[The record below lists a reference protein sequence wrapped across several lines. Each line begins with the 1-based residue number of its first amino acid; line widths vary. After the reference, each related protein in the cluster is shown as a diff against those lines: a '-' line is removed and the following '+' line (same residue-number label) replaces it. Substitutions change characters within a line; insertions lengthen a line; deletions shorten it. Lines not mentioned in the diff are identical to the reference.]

1 MSADF
6 SAKLSLV
13 LKAFSISRARLA
25 ADLGLDK
32 SVVGR
37 WVTGAVAPAAHN
49 LSLLTAYVTQR
60 VPGFTNLDWDR
71 SLAGLAERLG
81 ADPSTLTGWAAS
93 ETSTGLPLAILDQIH
108 ATTALRGAAY
118 EGFFRSTRPY
128 VLQPGR
134 FLHDHGMIRRD
145 QNGLLRLYMGTGG
158 TVVDGWMLP
167 LHNQLFCIAADVT
180 SGALLFG
187 IFNGVA
193 TARADVIDG
202 LTLGSA
208 LDGGRTPTA
217 TAMVFERIGD
227 LSGDV
232 QADDER
238 FSQLA
243 GSNPVAAEGTISD
256 DLRHHLTGNF
266 GPDQL
271 ALGGDLL
278 LRMPLSK
285 SLARGPAFAE
295 EPAAQA

>member
-1 MSADF
+1 
-6 SAKLSLV
+6 
-13 LKAFSISRARLA
+13 
-25 ADLGLDK
+25 
-32 SVVGR
+32 
-37 WVTGAVAPAAHN
+37 
-49 LSLLTAYVTQR
+49 
-60 VPGFTNLDWDR
+60 
-71 SLAGLAERLG
+71 
-81 ADPSTLTGWAAS
+81 
-93 ETSTGLPLAILDQIH
+93 
-108 ATTALRGAAY
+108 
-118 EGFFRSTRPY
+118 
-128 VLQPGR
+128 
-134 FLHDHGMIRRD
+134 MIRRD

-158 TVVDGWMLP
+158 TVVDGWILP